1 MGLRRRDRGSVMEAL
16 INRDVVPS
24 QDVVGVQMVHH
35 GKRIE
40 LMQAWYNSPVLDFRQ
55 PADVQ
60 YEFGTTPAHCQLVAR
75 ALYFSIGQSESLA
88 GLPQT
93 ETRMHVYPNREIT
106 ASHRIITALPS
117 C

>member
-1 MGLRRRDRGSVMEAL
+1 MVLWRWDLCSVMEAL

-24 QDVVGVQMVHH
+24 HDVVRVQMVDH

-40 LMQAWYNSPVLDFRQ
+40 LVQAGYNSPVFDFRQ

-60 YEFGTTPAHCQLVAR
+60 YEFGTPPARCQLVAR
-75 ALYFSIGQSESLA
+75 ALHFSIGQSESRA

-93 ETRMHVYPNREIT
+93 KTRMHVYPNREMT

>member
-1 MGLRRRDRGSVMEAL
+1 MGLRRWDPGSVIEAL
-16 INRDVVPS
+16 INRNVVPS
-24 QDVVGVQMVHH
+24 QDVVRIQMVNN

-40 LMQAWYNSPVLDFRQ
+40 LVQAGYNSPVFDFRQ

-60 YEFGTTPAHCQLVAR
+60 YEFGTPPARCQLVAR
-75 ALYFSIGQSESLA
+75 ALHFSIGQSESLA

-93 ETRMHVYPNREIT
+93 KTRMHVYPNSEIS